1 MGYPH
6 PLRHTGGSPHGE
18 PIRKGYSQ
26 TPPAVFAVG
35 DLLFLFS
42 WGQWILPKEEKSM
55 SKVTKTTNLYKTP
68 FSPAYWRD
76 AAAELKDTKMLVFAA
91 LMIAIRVALKLVA
104 IPLAPNLKI
113 NTAILAN
120 ALGAMV
126 FGPVV
131 ATVSAIVSDFLGV
144 LITGEPYFLPMVL
157 LEIGGSLIFA
167 LFLYRARVTPTRVI
181 LSRFTICLVINIFLQ
196 TPLMMLYY
204 KFMMGGSSY
213 VLTVPKII
221 KNLFMFP
228 IESVVL
234 TIFLAFM
241 QPILYRM
248 KLIYNAEASL
258 KFEKKQ
264 IVLLIILFVFG
275 CGCVTGYL
283 FYHYDTTSLTTGYTT
298 QERVEKNQQMHEIIL
313 EETEGGINGASVAV
327 IESAY
332 REFLGRETTYLVA
345 YYAVDGDVTED
356 LWELKKTPASQHEAL
371 TRIGTAVI
379 IMNDRREELLDVD
392 YTPLN
397 CDH

>member
-1 MGYPH
+1 
-6 PLRHTGGSPHGE
+6 
-18 PIRKGYSQ
+18 
-26 TPPAVFAVG
+26 
-35 DLLFLFS
+35 
-42 WGQWILPKEEKSM
+42 M
-55 SKVTKTTNLYKTP
+55 SKVNKSTNLYKTP

-113 NTAILAN
+113 NTAFLAN

-157 LEIGGSLIFA
+157 LEIAGSLIFA
-167 LFLYRARVTPTRVI
+167 LFLYRTRVTPSRVI
-181 LSRFTICLVINIFLQ
+181 LSRFSICLLVNVFLQ

-204 KFMMGGSSY
+204 RVMMGGASY

-234 TIFLAFM
+234 TIFLSFM

-248 KLIYNAEASL
+248 KLIYNSEPSL
-258 KFEKKQ
+258 KFNKKQ
-264 IVLLIILFVFG
+264 IALLVILFVFG

-298 QERVEKNQQMHEIIL
+298 EERVEKNQQMHDIIL
-313 EETEGGINGASVAV
+313 EETDGGINAPSIA
-327 IESAY
+327 IIDSAY
-332 REFLGRETTYLVA
+332 KPFLGQETTYNVA
-345 YYAVDGDVTED
+345 YYAVDGEVTDD
-356 LWELKKTPASQHEAL
+356 LWALKKTPASKHEAL
-371 TRIGTAVI
+371 TLAGNAVI
-379 IMNDRREELLDVD
+379 VMNDRTEELLSVS

>member
-1 MGYPH
+1 
-6 PLRHTGGSPHGE
+6 
-18 PIRKGYSQ
+18 
-26 TPPAVFAVG
+26 
-35 DLLFLFS
+35 
-42 WGQWILPKEEKSM
+42 M
-55 SKVTKTTNLYKTP
+55 SKVNKSTNLYKTP

-113 NTAILAN
+113 NTAFLAN

-157 LEIGGSLIFA
+157 PEIGSSLIFA

-181 LSRFTICLVINIFLQ
+181 LSRFTICLVINILLQ
-196 TPLMMLYY
+196 TPLSMLYY
-204 KFMMGGSSY
+204 RVMMGGSSY

-221 KNLFMFP
+221 KNLYMFP

-234 TIFLAFM
+234 TIFLSFM

-248 KLIYNAEASL
+248 KLIYNSEPSL
-258 KFEKKQ
+258 KFNKKQ
-264 IVLLIILFVFG
+264 IALLVILFVFG

-283 FYHYDTTSLTTGYTT
+283 FYHYDTTSITTGYTT
-298 QERVEKNQQMHEIIL
+298 EERVEKNQQMHDIIL
-313 EETEGGINGASVAV
+313 EETDGGINAPSIAI

-332 REFLGRETTYLVA
+332 KPFLGQETTYNVA
-345 YYAVDGDVTED
+345 YYAVEGEVTDD
-356 LWELKKTPASQHEAL
+356 LWALKKTPASKHEAL
-371 TRIGTAVI
+371 TLAGNAVI
-379 IMNDRREELLDVD
+379 VMNDRTEELLSVS

>member
-1 MGYPH
+1 M
-6 PLRHTGGSPHGE
+6 
-18 PIRKGYSQ
+18 
-26 TPPAVFAVG
+26 
-35 DLLFLFS
+35 
-42 WGQWILPKEEKSM
+42 PK
-55 SKVTKTTNLYKTP
+55 VNKTNNLYKTP
-68 FSPAYWRD
+68 FTPSYWRD
-76 AAAELKDTKMLVFAA
+76 AVAELKDTKMLVFAA

-113 NTAILAN
+113 NTAFLAN

-131 ATVSAIVSDFLGV
+131 AAASAVVSDFLGV
-144 LITGEPYFLPMVL
+144 LITGDVYFLPMVL
-157 LEIGGSLIFA
+157 LEISGSVLFA

-181 LSRFTICLVINIFLQ
+181 LSRFAICLLVNVFLQ

-204 KFMMGGSSY
+204 QMMMGGASY

-248 KLIYNAEASL
+248 NLIYNPEASL
-258 KFEKKQ
+258 KFGKKQ
-264 IVLLIILFVFG
+264 FALLATLFVFG

-283 FYHYDTTSLTTGYTT
+283 FYHYDTTSLTAGYTT
-298 QERVEKNQQMHEIIL
+298 EERVEKNQQMHEIIL
-313 EETEGGINGASVAV
+313 EETDGGINAPSVAI

-332 REFLGRETTYLVA
+332 KEFLGREITYNVA
-345 YYAVDGDVTED
+345 YYAVSGDVTDD
-356 LWELKKTPASQHEAL
+356 LWELKKTPASKHEDL
-371 TRIGTAVI
+371 TCVGNAVI
-379 IMNDRREELLDVD
+379 VMNHRTGDILSCD
-392 YTPLN
+392 YLPLN
-397 CDH
+397 CDR

>member
-1 MGYPH
+1 MSN
-6 PLRHTGGSPHGE
+6 T
-18 PIRKGYSQ
+18 
-26 TPPAVFAVG
+26 
-35 DLLFLFS
+35 
-42 WGQWILPKEEKSM
+42 EKS
-55 SKVTKTTNLYKTP
+55 TKLYKTP
-68 FSPAYWRD
+68 FTPSYWRD

-113 NTAILAN
+113 NTAFLAN

-126 FGPVV
+126 FGPVM
-131 ATVSAIVSDFLGV
+131 AAVSAIVSDFLGV
-144 LITGEPYFLPMVL
+144 LITGDVYFLPMVL
-157 LEIGGSLIFA
+157 LEIAGSVIFA
-167 LFLYRARVTPTRVI
+167 LFLYRAKVTPTRVI
-181 LSRFTICLVINIFLQ
+181 LSRFAICLVVNVFLQ

-204 KFMMGGSSY
+204 QVMMGGTSY

-248 KLIYNAEASL
+248 KLIYNPEASL

-264 IVLLIILFVFG
+264 IALLVTLFVFG

-298 QERVEKNQQMHEIIL
+298 EERVERNMQMYEIIQ
-313 EETEGGINGASVAV
+313 TEPDAQTDQVSIAI

-332 REFLGRETTYLVA
+332 KPFLGRETTYNVA
-345 YYAVDGDVTED
+345 HYGIKGEYTSD
-356 LWELKKTPASQHEAL
+356 LWELKKTPASKHKNL
-371 TRIGTAVI
+371 TYLGGAVI
-379 IMNDRREELLDVD
+379 VMNDRSGEILSIT

>member
-1 MGYPH
+1 
-6 PLRHTGGSPHGE
+6 
-18 PIRKGYSQ
+18 
-26 TPPAVFAVG
+26 
-35 DLLFLFS
+35 
-42 WGQWILPKEEKSM
+42 M
-55 SKVTKTTNLYKTP
+55 SKINKTNNLYKTP
-68 FSPAYWRD
+68 FTPAYWRD
-76 AAAELKDTKMLVFAA
+76 ACAELRDTKMLVFAA

-113 NTAILAN
+113 NTAFLAN

-131 ATVSAIVSDFLGV
+131 AVFSAIVSDFLGV
-144 LITGEPYFLPMVL
+144 LITGDIYFLPMVL
-157 LEIGGSLIFA
+157 LEISGSVIFA

-181 LSRFTICLVINIFLQ
+181 LSRFTICLLVNVFLQ
-196 TPLMMLYY
+196 TPLMILYY
-204 KFMMGGSSY
+204 KFMMGGASY

-228 IESVVL
+228 VESVVL

-248 KLIYNAEASL
+248 NLIYNPEASL
-258 KFEKKQ
+258 KFGKKQ
-264 IVLLIILFVFG
+264 FALLATLFVFG

-298 QERVEKNQQMHEIIL
+298 EERIEKNQLVHEIIQ
-313 EETEGGINGASVAV
+313 EEPDARLSGNSIAI

-332 REFLGRETTYLVA
+332 KEFLGRDVTYNVA
-345 YYAVDGDVTED
+345 YYSVSGDVSDE
-356 LWELKKTPASQHEAL
+356 LWALKKTPASKHEAL
-371 TRIGTAVI
+371 TYQGGATIV
-379 IMNDRREELLDVD
+379 MNNRTCEVLSCSYV
-392 YTPLN
+392 PLN

>member
-1 MGYPH
+1 
-6 PLRHTGGSPHGE
+6 
-18 PIRKGYSQ
+18 
-26 TPPAVFAVG
+26 
-35 DLLFLFS
+35 
-42 WGQWILPKEEKSM
+42 M
-55 SKVTKTTNLYKTP
+55 SKVNKTNNLYKTP
-68 FSPAYWRD
+68 FTPAYWRD
-76 AAAELKDTKMLVFAA
+76 AAAELRDTKMLVFAA

-113 NTAILAN
+113 NTAFLAN

-131 ATVSAIVSDFLGV
+131 AVLSAIVSDFLGV
-144 LITGEPYFLPMVL
+144 LITGDVYFLPMVL
-157 LEIGGSLIFA
+157 LEISGSMIFA

-181 LSRFTICLVINIFLQ
+181 LSRFTICLLVNVFLQ
-196 TPLMMLYY
+196 TPLMILYY
-204 KFMMGGSSY
+204 KFMMGGASY

-228 IESVVL
+228 VESVVL

-248 KLIYNAEASL
+248 KLIYNPEASL
-258 KFEKKQ
+258 RFGKKQ
-264 IVLLIILFVFG
+264 IALLGTLFIFG

-298 QERVEKNQQMHEIIL
+298 EERVEKNQQMHEIIL
-313 EETEGGINGASVAV
+313 EETGGINAPSVAI

-332 REFLGRETTYLVA
+332 KEFLGREITYHVA
-345 YYAVDGDVTED
+345 YYAVSGDVTDD
-356 LWELKKTPASQHEAL
+356 LWELKKTPASKHEDL
-371 TRIGTAVI
+371 TCVGNAVI
-379 IMNDRREELLDVD
+379 VMNNRSGEILSCN

>member
-1 MGYPH
+1 
-6 PLRHTGGSPHGE
+6 
-18 PIRKGYSQ
+18 
-26 TPPAVFAVG
+26 
-35 DLLFLFS
+35 
-42 WGQWILPKEEKSM
+42 M
-55 SKVTKTTNLYKTP
+55 SKVNKSTNLYKTP

-113 NTAILAN
+113 NTAFLAN

-157 LEIGGSLIFA
+157 LEIAGSLIFA
-167 LFLYRARVTPTRVI
+167 LFLYRTRVTPSRVI
-181 LSRFTICLVINIFLQ
+181 LSRFSICLLVNVFLQ

-204 KFMMGGSSY
+204 RVMMGGASY

-234 TIFLAFM
+234 TIFLSFM

-248 KLIYNAEASL
+248 KLIYNSEPSL
-258 KFEKKQ
+258 KFNKKQ
-264 IVLLIILFVFG
+264 IALLVILFVFG

-298 QERVEKNQQMHEIIL
+298 EERVEKNQQMHDIIL
-313 EETEGGINGASVAV
+313 EETDGGINAPSIAI

-332 REFLGRETTYLVA
+332 KPFLGQETTYNVA
-345 YYAVDGDVTED
+345 YYAVEGEVTDD
-356 LWELKKTPASQHEAL
+356 LWALKKTPASKHEAL
-371 TRIGTAVI
+371 TLAGNAVI
-379 IMNDRREELLDVD
+379 VMNDRTEELLSVS

>member
-1 MGYPH
+1 M
-6 PLRHTGGSPHGE
+6 SN
-18 PIRKGYSQ
+18 
-26 TPPAVFAVG
+26 VN
-35 DLLFLFS
+35 
-42 WGQWILPKEEKSM
+42 KS
-55 SKVTKTTNLYKTP
+55 TKLYKTP
-68 FSPAYWRD
+68 FSPSYWRD

-91 LMIAIRVALKLVA
+91 LMIALRVAMKLIA

-113 NTAILAN
+113 NTAFLAN

-131 ATVSAIVSDFLGV
+131 AAVSAVVSDFLGV
-144 LITGEPYFLPMVL
+144 LITGDIYFLPMVL
-157 LEIGGSLIFA
+157 LEIAGSVIFA

-181 LSRFTICLVINIFLQ
+181 LSRFAICLLVNVFLQ

-204 KFMMGGSSY
+204 QMMMGGSSY

-221 KNLFMFP
+221 KNLYMFP

-241 QPILYRM
+241 QPITYRM
-248 KLIYNAEASL
+248 KLTYNGEASL

-264 IVLLIILFVFG
+264 IALLVVLFVFG

-283 FYHYDTTSLTTGYTT
+283 FYHYDNTSLTTGYTT
-298 QERVEKNQQMHEIIL
+298 EERVEKNQQMHEIIL
-313 EETEGGINGASVAV
+313 EETNGGINSPSVAI

-332 REFLGRETTYLVA
+332 KPFLGREVTYNVA
-345 YYAVDGDVTED
+345 YYAVDTDKLTTD
-356 LWELKKTPASQHEAL
+356 SSIWALKKTPASQHEAL
-371 TRIGTAVI
+371 SRVGGAVI
-379 IMNDRREELLDVD
+379 VMNDKTGEVLSCD
-392 YTPLN
+392 YTALN